1 MTPRTVR
8 ILLAVVVLTAPS
20 TEWAWGARL
29 RAGILQQ
36 KLDRIYF
43 DTGEEA
49 LVFAGSPFTIYCG
62 KDSLFSGVIE
72 TSYEGVSIST
82 PLNGSPGLSPND
94 GCYARLETAEIESRQ
109 VMSIGTVISYVDPVQ
124 MSSTVPLRSD
134 DSLNRDREQYWYVDG
149 FDFAVP
155 DSLMVELTRYPGE
168 LAMQM
173 DFAAGKLDG
182 FLCHQPPADA
192 TPEVHISSSPA
203 PVAATL
209 LPNIGRKIN
218 RQGLLTTA
226 LYYRYDPSQVSSYFD
241 GANVAPMGH
250 FLPTMS
256 FHSRLF
262 PYDPEAGKKLLKN
275 QLPKPRTLRLY
286 AAPELKRLA
295 AYFADLLARQQCRTE
310 ITSDRSSCDLYLEW
324 VRLDRSNAS
333 AVLMRLTNLLAH
345 DTSGSEPAAEQIRAL
360 QNKLALAM
368 AEPEPSLHWDLL
380 REAERMLIEEI
391 GCFPLFRPSWS
402 FVSHRSLVGP
412 AFTAEGLLDLPHMR
426 KIKLPQSETAHTP

>member
-1 MTPRTVR
+1 MTSRIVR
-8 ILLAVVVLTAPS
+8 ILLAVVLFSASS

-49 LVFAGSPFTIYCG
+49 LVFAGSRFTVYCG
-62 KDSLFSGVIE
+62 NDSLFSGIIQ
-72 TSYEGVSIST
+72 TSFEGVSISE
-82 PLNGSPGLSPND
+82 PLGSPPGLSPSD
-94 GCYARLETAEIESRQ
+94 ECYARLETAEIEARQ
-109 VMSIGTVISYVDPVQ
+109 EMAIGTMISYADPVH
-124 MSSTVPLRSD
+124 MSSTIPLRGP
-134 DSLNRDREQYWYVDG
+134 DSLNSDREQYCYVDG

-155 DSLMVELTRYPGE
+155 DSLVVELTRYAGE

-182 FLCHQPPADA
+182 FLCHQPPTDA
-192 TPEVHISSSPA
+192 TSEVHISSAPA

-209 LPNIGRKIN
+209 LPNIGRKVN

-226 LYYRYDPSQVSSYFD
+226 LYYRYDPSQIGAYFD
-241 GANVAPMGH
+241 GADIVPMGH
-250 FLPTMS
+250 FLPVMS

-262 PYDPEAGKKLLKN
+262 PYDPEAGKRLLKEH
-275 QLPKPRTLRLY
+275 LPKPRTLRLY

-310 ITSDRSSCDLYLEW
+310 ITADRNSCDLYLEW
-324 VRLDRSNAS
+324 VRLDRSNAG
-333 AVLMRLTNLLAH
+333 AILMRLTNLLAR
-345 DTSGSEPAAEQIRAL
+345 DTSGSEPAAGQIRAL
-360 QNKLALAM
+360 QSQLALAM
-368 AEPEPSLHWDLL
+368 AEPEPSTHWELL

-412 AFTAEGLLDLPHMR
+412 AFTDEGLLDLPHMR